1 MVQNVSRRVAR
12 FVQSRFG
19 ELGISKARYE
29 DLLKSADE
37 YYLRYLSTL
46 PAPYVALDLTL
57 MIPVSITK

>member
-37 YYLRYLSTL
+37 YYPRYLST
-46 PAPYVALDLTL
+46 PISQYLTR
-57 MIPVSITK
+57 